1 MAFRTIVI
9 DTHSKIEY
17 SLNYLVFRT
26 VDEIKRIHLDEIHTV
41 IFQSTAVSVTTSI
54 LVELIKRKI
63 KVIFCDERKN
73 PLSELVPYYGSHN
86 TSKRISEQ
94 IKWSENLK
102 GLVWQKIVK
111 EKILNQSITLEL
123 EKKISAAQQLKQ
135 YFNEVEFDDI
145 TNREGHA
152 AKVYF
157 NNIFYEGFT
166 RNDSSFCNACLD
178 YGYTILLSQINRAV
192 VAAGYI
198 TQIGIHHRGE
208 FNEFN
213 LSSDLIEPFRFLVD
227 EEALILNSNDD
238 FKERMIKILSKSV
251 LIDGKLQSVTN
262 ALNIYVLSV
271 FNALESNNINNIKFI
286 SHNGN
291 I

>member
-1 MAFRTIVI
+1 MGFRTIVI

-26 VDEIKRIHLDEIHTV
+26 VNEIKRIHLDEIHTV

-54 LVELIKRKI
+54 LAELIKRKI

-73 PLSELVPYYGSHN
+73 PLSELIPYYGAHN
-86 TSKRISEQ
+86 TSRRINEQ
-94 IKWSENLK
+94 IKWSDTIK
-102 GLVWQKIVK
+102 GSVWQQIVK
-111 EKILNQSITLEL
+111 EKIRNQAITLEL
-123 EKKISAAQQLKQ
+123 NKKEDIARQLRQ
-135 YFNEVEFDDI
+135 YCDDVQFDDV

-157 NNIFYEGFT
+157 NNMFYEGFT
-166 RNDSSFCNACLD
+166 RNNPSFSNACLD
-178 YGYTILLSQINRAV
+178 YGYTILLSQINRSV

-227 EEALILNSNDD
+227 EETLTLKETDD
-238 FKERMIKILSKSV
+238 FKEKMITLLSKNV
-251 LIDGKLQSVTN
+251 LIDGKSQSIVN
-262 ALNIYVLSV
+262 AINIYVLSV
-271 FNALESNNINNIKFI
+271 FNALETNNTNDIKFI
-286 SHNGN
+286 VHNGN
-291 I
+291 V